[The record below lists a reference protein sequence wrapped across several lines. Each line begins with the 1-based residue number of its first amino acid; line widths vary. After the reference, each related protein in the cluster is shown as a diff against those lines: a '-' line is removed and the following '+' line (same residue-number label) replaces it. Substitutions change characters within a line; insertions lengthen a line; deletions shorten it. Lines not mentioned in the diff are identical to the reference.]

1 MQITHLRIYKP
12 DGEMLEFERGE
23 DTKEGVID
31 KIRLIS
37 EDGIPMHPFIRYEIQ
52 KGKTE
57 AVEAHFIG
65 FPYSYRSE

>member
-12 DGEMLEFERGE
+12 DGEILEFERGQ
-23 DTKEGVID
+23 DTQEGAIYQ
-31 KIRLIS
+31 IRLIS

-52 KGKTE
+52 KGKNA

-65 FPYSYRSE
+65 FPYSYRRE